1 MNFTERGTLRLSISI
16 KTFYDLH
23 HEKGKVY
30 TFLHFKD
37 CGLSKSGIYWID
49 MDTIVR
55 MFENLKPKVHEA
67 NRNGLSS
74 LIQ

>member
-1 MNFTERGTLRLSISI
+1 MNSTERSALHLSI

-37 CGLSKSGIYWID
+37 CGLRIKAYVKKID
-49 MDTIVR
+49 MDIFVR
-55 MFENLKPKVHEA
+55 MFENLKPKVYEA
-67 NRNGLSS
+67 NRN
-74 LIQ
+74 

>member
-1 MNFTERGTLRLSISI
+1 MSSTERSALRLSI

-23 HEKGKVY
+23 HEKGKFY
-30 TFLHFKD
+30 TFLHFND
-37 CGLSKSGIYWID
+37 YGLRIKACVKKID
-49 MDTIVR
+49 VYIIVR